1 MMRRALTAV
10 SCLALLL
17 AAAATPVRA
26 ADWRM
31 EAAGSRLEFTALFE
45 KTAAPGV
52 FREFDTR
59 LRFDPEK
66 PADSRLEVSIK
77 VVSADMM
84 SVDINNA
91 IRAAEW
97 FDFARFPQAEFRTTD
112 IRRIEANR
120 YVARGALTLKGL
132 QQAVEVPFTW
142 SAVPAPA
149 GARGAFAGM
158 EGEFILRR
166 SAFGIG
172 SGEWAATNVIGAEV
186 RVKFRVRLR
195 SDG

>member
-1 MMRRALTAV
+1 MIHRGLAAV
-10 SCLALLL
+10 ACLALLL
-17 AAAATPVRA
+17 AATATPASA

-31 EAAGSRLEFTALFE
+31 DAAGSRIEFTALFE

-77 VVSADMM
+77 VASADMM
-84 SVDINNA
+84 STDINNA

-97 FDFARFPQAEFRTTD
+97 FDFARFPQAEFRATD
-112 IRRIEANR
+112 IRRTEANR
-120 YVARGALTLKGL
+120 YVARGTLALKGV
-132 QQAVEVPFTW
+132 QQPVEVPFVWT
-142 SAVPAPA
+142 AVPAPA
-149 GARGAFAGM
+149 GAKGMFASM
-158 EGEFILRR
+158 EGELSLRR
-166 SAFGIG
+166 GVFGIG

>member
-1 MMRRALTAV
+1 MICRLFAV
-10 SCLALLL
+10 APGLALLL
-17 AAAATPVRA
+17 AAVVPLASA
-26 ADWRM
+26 ADGRL
-31 EAAGSRLEFTALFE
+31 EAAGSRLEFTVLFE

-66 PADSRLEVSIK
+66 PADSRLEVNIR
-77 VVSADMM
+77 VASADMM
-84 SVDINNA
+84 SADINNA

-97 FDFARFPQAEFRTTD
+97 FDFARFPQAEFRATD
-112 IRRIEANR
+112 IRRSEANR
-120 YVARGALTLKGL
+120 YVARGMLTLKGV
-132 QQAVEVPFTW
+132 QQAVEVPFVWTT
-142 SAVPAPA
+142 VPAPA
-149 GARGAFAGM
+149 GAKGAFASM
-158 EGEFILRR
+158 EGELNLRR
-166 SAFGIG
+166 GVFGIG